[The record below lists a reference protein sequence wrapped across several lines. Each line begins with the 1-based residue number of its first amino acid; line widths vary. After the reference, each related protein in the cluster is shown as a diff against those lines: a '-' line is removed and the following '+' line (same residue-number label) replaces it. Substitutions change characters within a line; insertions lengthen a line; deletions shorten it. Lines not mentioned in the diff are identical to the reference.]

1 METISQEIGNMLIES
16 NEWLP
21 FNSDKTLLDI
31 SMSLLQEGL
40 ESESLIVQFEV
51 IEGISCKFSL

>member
-51 IEGISCKFSL
+51 IEGI